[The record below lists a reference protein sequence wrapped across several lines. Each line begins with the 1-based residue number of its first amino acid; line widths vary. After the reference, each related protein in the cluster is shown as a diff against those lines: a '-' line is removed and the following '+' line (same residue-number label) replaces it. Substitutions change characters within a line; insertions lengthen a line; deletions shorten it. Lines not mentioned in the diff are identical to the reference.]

1 MSLLNVVKLLEGK
14 DGKAKRDVITSLLK
28 RDSVKFLR
36 EPYEGPMYRGENIIV
51 HIPGRLPSL
60 VLTCHY
66 DTVPGSP
73 GANDD
78 SSAVAVLLELSRR
91 LAAKKHVRP
100 KKNALTIAFF
110 DEEEKFC
117 RGARHYVSLHGVE
130 DVGEVV
136 SLELVGR
143 GDVIALWPVTEKNS
157 DMQAISSV
165 KNTALKRRWNVHEEP
180 KVWMFYSDEL
190 AFRQA
195 GIKKTVILTLA
206 PSREKEEMLRFV
218 RTPRSSMSV
227 KLLFGMLKLP
237 HFFKLYH
244 SAEDTSST
252 LNESS
257 LKMALELVESMV
269 RDWEI
274 GSDKK

>member
-1 MSLLNVVKLLEGK
+1 MSLLKVVQLLEGK
-14 DGKAKRDVITSLLK
+14 DVKAKRDVIASFLN
-28 RDSVKFLR
+28 RNNVKFLR
-36 EPYEGPMYRGENIIV
+36 EPYEGPMYSGENIIV
-51 HIPGRLPSL
+51 QFPGRLPSL

-66 DTVPGSP
+66 DAVPGSP

-78 SSAVAVLLELSRR
+78 SSAVAVLLELSKR
-91 LAAKKHVRP
+91 LRAKQKGRL
-100 KKNALTIAFF
+100 KKRAVTIAFF

-117 RGARHYVSLHGVE
+117 RGARHYVSLHGVR

-143 GDVIALWPVTEKNS
+143 GDVVALWPVTEKNS

-165 KNTALKRRWNVHEEP
+165 KNTALNRRWNVHEEP

-195 GIKKTVILTLA
+195 GIKKTIILTLA
-206 PSREKEEMLRFV
+206 PSREKEEILSFV
-218 RTPRSSMSV
+218 RTPRFLMSV
-227 KLLFGMLKLP
+227 ELMLGMLKLP

-244 SAEDTSST
+244 SENDTSST
-252 LNESS
+252 LLESS
-257 LKMALELVESMV
+257 LKMALELVEAMV
-269 RDWEI
+269 KDWEQ
-274 GSDKK
+274 KTF